1 MTSPKILQIR
11 EDKVD
16 TDQLQEACEILI
28 RGGIAAFPTETVY
41 GIGCLNSISSAV
53 ERIYT
58 VKGREQRKP
67 LAVYL
72 PGISS
77 LRKEVKEISTKAEKL
92 IYAFLPGPVTL
103 IMKNKEGIPT
113 GYRVSPN
120 AVLKSL
126 LELLPEPIVG
136 TSANKS
142 GEKDPVD
149 AEEVQRALGDS
160 IDVIIDSGP
169 SVNPVPSTVI
179 DCTGAEPVI
188 LREGRISSRE
198 IQLVLK

>member
-1 MTSPKILQIR
+1 MASPRIIQIH
-11 EDKVD
+11 EDRID
-16 TDQLQEACEILI
+16 TDGLREVCEILS

-41 GIGCLNSISSAV
+41 GIGCLKSISSAV

-72 PGISS
+72 PDISS
-77 LRKEVKEISTKAEKL
+77 LRGVVEEVSPQAEKL
-92 IYAFLPGPVTL
+92 ISSFLPGSVTL

-120 AVLKSL
+120 TVLKSL

-169 SVNPVPSTVI
+169 CTNPVPSTVV
-179 DCTGAEPVI
+179 DCTGAAPVI
-188 LREGRISSRE
+188 LREGRISVRE